1 MKNQWLLGITLIC
14 VIVIFAIFFGQS
26 LNSEAHSKEM
36 PVRYK
41 YYTSITVHYGDTLES
56 IAEEYISDE
65 YKGIDAYVKE
75 VCYINHIGEGG
86 KIIAGENIVV
96 PYYSEEFK

>member
-1 MKNQWLLGITLIC
+1 MKNQWLLGVALIC
-14 VIVIFAIFFGQS
+14 TIVFTVIFLGQT

-56 IAEEYISDE
+56 IAKEYISDE
-65 YKGIDAYVKE
+65 YKNVDSYIHE
-75 VCYINHIGEGG
+75 VCLINHIEDGDD
-86 KIIAGENIVV
+86 IIAGKNIVV
-96 PYYSEEFK
+96 PYFSSEFK